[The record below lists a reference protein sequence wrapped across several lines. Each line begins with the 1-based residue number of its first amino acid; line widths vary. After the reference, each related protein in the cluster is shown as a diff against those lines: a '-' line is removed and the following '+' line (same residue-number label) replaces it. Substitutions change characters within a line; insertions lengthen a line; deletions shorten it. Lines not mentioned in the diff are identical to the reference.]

1 MRRAVRTV
9 NGKTVWEAVGPTDK
23 RGWRLK
29 DDVPPHSN
37 RWPMARARTPRRVPN
52 ARRQE
57 SGQGTEARKNR
68 HKHT

>member
-37 RWPMARARTPRRVPN
+37 RWPMARARTPKRVPN
-52 ARRQE
+52 A
-57 SGQGTEARKNR
+57 SGQASQPNTKARKNR
-68 HKHT
+68 RNNT